1 MQLVPPLAAGAN
13 PALRRPRFGLTLQ
26 TSDFRLQTSDFRLQT
41 LGLRQRHA
49 HLPLVFAASVFVR
62 HLANVVFVAL
72 KKQHLRAA
80 LARVDFG
87 RQRRGV

>member
-1 MQLVPPLAAGAN
+1 MSEPFMQLVPPLAAGAN
-13 PALRRPRFGLTLQ
+13 PALHRPRFGLT
-26 TSDFRLQTSDFRLQT
+26 LQT

-80 LARVDFG
+80 FARVDFG

>member
-13 PALRRPRFGLTLQ
+13 PALRRPRFGLT
-26 TSDFRLQTSDFRLQT
+26 LQTSDFRLQT

-80 LARVDFG
+80 FARVDFG